1 MFDMYT
7 EVILDYYR
15 YPRNHGS
22 ISDANAHSRD
32 LNPLC
37 GDEIEIFAKI
47 EDGKIADIKF
57 SGRGCAI
64 SQAATSMLT
73 EQLKGKSIEEV
84 KKLGKEDVL
93 AMLGIEISAVRIKCA
108 LLGLKVAKTAVY
120 SYLGEKMGEEV

>member
-15 YPRNHGS
+15 YPRNYGKLD
-22 ISDANAHSRD
+22 DANAQARD

-37 GDEIEIFAKI
+37 GDEIEIYAKI
-47 EDGKIADIKF
+47 DNDKIVDIKF

-64 SQAATSMLT
+64 SQAAASMLT
-73 EQLKGKSIEEV
+73 EFLKGTTV
-84 KKLGKEDVL
+84 KQARDINKENVL
-93 AMLGIEISAVRIKCA
+93 EMLGIEISPVRLKCA

-120 SYLGEKMGEEV
+120 NYLGEKMDD